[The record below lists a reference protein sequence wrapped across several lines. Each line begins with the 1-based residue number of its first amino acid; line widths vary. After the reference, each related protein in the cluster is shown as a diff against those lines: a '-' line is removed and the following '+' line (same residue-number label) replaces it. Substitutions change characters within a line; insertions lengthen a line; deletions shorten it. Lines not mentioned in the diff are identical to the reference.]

1 MTYDAWPFRP
11 LHEQSIEEKEL
22 WWNNCYLP
30 SNVDR
35 LLPDYPHWCLV
46 TGGPGSG
53 KSVAIAALR
62 RREAQASFIVPYPP
76 ERWPGSPQAWLRET
90 DSHLAQMMVAAGLEL
105 QNFLLQNK
113 EHARDLSGMQREYL
127 RWLIEKPRRG
137 RRAYR
142 RLTDGLDE
150 DMRTIFESVPFAD
163 LFPDEN
169 DPLDVQGQ
177 IAELVW
183 LVQALG
189 FQRVLFILDLQTRYH
204 DQYADS
210 LAELF
215 DWLDIMHQP
224 GFALVAAVP
233 PPTIERGQL
242 VARTRGRVS
251 VLHLNW
257 QTEQGIAIADRL
269 IRQAL
274 PAGAKHMSL
283 NSLADERTIADMAEV
298 IAGEYGYQAPAGW
311 VTLAETILYLDGKD
325 GRSGSGQLEDRSL
338 EVQRAYFA
346 RHMKIAVDEDAHGI
360 WRGPKFMHL
369 DDRPFQ
375 FVRLLLQRRGNP
387 INWDDNELR
396 ILAGSPGNV
405 HSIASRTRKV
415 LEPFPSDPIYIINRR
430 GEGGYLLQNYAEP
443 W

>member
-1 MTYDAWPFRP
+1 M
-11 LHEQSIEEKEL
+11 
-22 WWNNCYLP
+22 P

-46 TGGPGSG
+46 TGGIGSG

-62 RREAQASFIVPYPP
+62 QREAQRSFIVPYPP
-76 ERWPGSPQAWLRET
+76 ERWPGSPQAWIRDT

-105 QNFLLQNK
+105 QNFLIQNRD
-113 EHARDLSGMQREYL
+113 HAQKLSSMQREYL
-127 RWLIEKPRRG
+127 RWLIEKPQQG
-137 RRAYR
+137 KRAYR
-142 RLTDGLDE
+142 RFTDGLDE
-150 DMRTIFESVPFAD
+150 DMQAIFDAVPSTN

-189 FQRVLFILDLQTRYH
+189 FERVLFTFDLQTKTY
-204 DQYADS
+204 DEYVGI
-210 LAELF
+210 LAKLF

-224 GFALVAAVP
+224 GFALVAALP
-233 PPTIERGQL
+233 LPIIERGQL

-251 VLHLNW
+251 VLHLSWLAN
-257 QTEQGIAIADRL
+257 QGIAIADKL
-269 IRQAL
+269 IHMAL
-274 PAGAKHMSL
+274 PAGTESISL
-283 NSLADERTIADMAEV
+283 NSLVDKRIIADMTEV
-298 IAGEYGYQAPAGW
+298 IAEEYGYQAPAGW
-311 VTLAETILYLDGKD
+311 VAFAETVLFLKE
-325 GRSGSGQLEDRSL
+325 RGSKTRPWPLPGEKST

-346 RHMKIAVDEDAHGI
+346 RHMKLTVDEAAHGV

-369 DDRPFQ
+369 DDKPFG
-375 FVRLLLQRRGNP
+375 FVKLLFQRRGNA

-396 ILAGSPGNV
+396 QLAGSPGNV
-405 HSIASRTRKV
+405 HSIASRTRKL
-415 LEPFPSDPIYIINRR
+415 LEPFSGDPVYIINRR
-430 GEGGYLLQNYAEP
+430 GEGGYLLQNYVEP